1 MRDGKPT
8 LLFLSDYYIIFFV
21 VGLLQIALRAGAI
34 VNIVICRSE
43 RSFCSPC
50 AKH

>member
-8 LLFLSDYYIIFFV
+8 LLLFLSDYYIIFFV
-21 VGLLQIALRAGAI
+21 VGLQIALRAGAI